1 MSGVTMT
8 TKKTK
13 TTASESA
20 SVVDTEKFNY
30 DTTKIRGADGKVRHS
45 KNNGDAVANAML
57 VFIAGGGDIKKVVK
71 ANGLTKKMEG
81 RDGLNAGLYRMNVG
95 VQLRKLVRDG
105 TPVVIG
111 DITVKKLDQAVKVPE
126 AMEKPAKAPR
136 KKAA

>member
-1 MSGVTMT
+1 MAKRANKATVAPKG
-8 TKKTK
+8 
-13 TTASESA
+13 A

-30 DTTKIRGADGKVRHS
+30 ETTKIRGADGKLRHS
-45 KNNGDAVANAML
+45 RGNQDAIAKAML
-57 VFIAGGGDIKKVVK
+57 VFVAAGGDIKKVVK

-111 DITVKKLDQAVKVPE
+111 DITVKSLEQYIKVPE
-126 AMEKPAKAPR
+126 AVEKPAR